1 MQRIECAQYLIK
13 SYTEI
18 FSTTIQQLLVRKQR
32 KKPLV
37 SHQSASGERID
48 QIKKRKKLA

>member
-18 FSTTIQQLLVRKQR
+18 FFTTIQKLLVRKQR

-48 QIKKRKKLA
+48 QIKKQNRM